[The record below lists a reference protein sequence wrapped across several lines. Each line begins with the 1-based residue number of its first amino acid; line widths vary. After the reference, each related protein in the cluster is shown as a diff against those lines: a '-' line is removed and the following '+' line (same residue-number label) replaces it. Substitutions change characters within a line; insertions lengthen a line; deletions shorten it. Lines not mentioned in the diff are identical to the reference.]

1 MRGRKNSA
9 SSREV
14 PARKIE
20 IPSLEI
26 PKDASPEEARELTQK
41 FIAELRAKG
50 VMPERKTNEQT
61 SKPDEETS

>member
-26 PKDASPEEARELTQK
+26 PKDATPEEAKELAQK

-50 VMPERKTNEQT
+50 VMPEKKPNEPT
-61 SKPDEETS
+61 SKPDAETS